1 MPNFVS
7 KLNTIAKNTDSYLK
21 NTDIQIADI
30 ALMLGYSEHSAF
42 TRAYKAMT
50 GVSPQQSRDQVY

>member
-21 NTDIQIADI
+21 NIFLKHNRRSY
-30 ALMLGYSEHSAF
+30 LMESMKYGVFSVAKDLGL
-42 TRAYKAMT
+42 
-50 GVSPQQSRDQVY
+50 QL